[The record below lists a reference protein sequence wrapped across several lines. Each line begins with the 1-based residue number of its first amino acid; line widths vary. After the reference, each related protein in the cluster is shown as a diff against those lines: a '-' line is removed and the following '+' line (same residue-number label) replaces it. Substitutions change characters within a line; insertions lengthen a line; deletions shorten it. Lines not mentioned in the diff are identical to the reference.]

1 MGVMIIKDPE
11 VAKLFADDTRRR
23 ILHLLRHEEMS
34 TTDLAKVLQKPHS
47 SVQHH
52 LALLM
57 DAGLVE
63 LVREKKVRNM
73 VQPYYRAT
81 AHRFL
86 VSYSLSETLTKD
98 EEYSTWHSDTLNK
111 MFSGLSTF
119 SIKVP
124 EGLRGRVIE
133 LLRTCYDKEQRALE
147 EVLEQQSDPGALDKS
162 VQRPLLR
169 LMTNIKLAED
179 QDYAAAVKELSELIG
194 P

>member
-11 VAKLFADDTRRR
+11 VAKLFADDNRRR

-52 LALLM
+52 LSLLM

-73 VQPYYRAT
+73 VQLYYRAT

-98 EEYSTWHSDTLNK
+98 EEYSTWHSETLNK
-111 MFSGLSTF
+111 MF
-119 SIKVP
+119 
-124 EGLRGRVIE
+124 
-133 LLRTCYDKEQRALE
+133 
-147 EVLEQQSDPGALDKS
+147 
-162 VQRPLLR
+162 
-169 LMTNIKLAED
+169 
-179 QDYAAAVKELSELIG
+179 
-194 P
+194 

>member
-1 MGVMIIKDPE
+1 MGVMIIKDPD

-23 ILHLLRHEEMS
+23 MLHLLRHGEMS

-63 LVREKKVRNM
+63 LARERKVRNM

-86 VSYSLSETLTKD
+86 ISYSLSETLTKD
-98 EEYSTWHSDTLNK
+98 DGYSAWHSETLNK

-119 SIKVP
+119 SVKVP
-124 EGLRGRVIE
+124 EELRGRVLE
-133 LLRTCYDKEQRALE
+133 LLRTCYDKEQRVLE
-147 EVLEQQSDPGALDKS
+147 EVVEEQSDPGALDKS
-162 VQRPLLR
+162 VQMPLLR
-169 LMTNIKLAED
+169 LMANIKLSADKE
-179 QDYAAAVKELSELIG
+179 YADAVDELRKLIG

>member
-1 MGVMIIKDPE
+1 MIIKDPE

-23 ILHLLRHEEMS
+23 ILHLLRHREMS
-34 TTDLAKVLQKPHS
+34 TTDLTKVLKKPHS

-73 VQPYYRAT
+73 VQPYYQAT

-86 VSYSLSETLTKD
+86 ISYSLSETLTKD
-98 EEYSTWHSDTLNK
+98 DEYSTWHSETLNK
-111 MFSGLSTF
+111 MFSGLGTF
-119 SIKVP
+119 GIKVP
-124 EGLRGRVIE
+124 EELRGRVIE
-133 LLRTCYDKEQRALE
+133 LLRTCYNKEQSALE

-169 LMTNIKLAED
+169 LMTNIKLAAD
-179 QDYAAAVKELSELIG
+179 QEYAAAVEELRKLIG

>member
-1 MGVMIIKDPE
+1 VGVMIIKDPE

-23 ILHLLRHEEMS
+23 ILHLLRHNEMS
-34 TTDLAKVLQKPHS
+34 TTDLVKVLQKPHS

-57 DAGLVE
+57 DAELVE
-63 LVREKKVRNM
+63 LAREKKVRNM
-73 VQPYYRAT
+73 VQPYYRTT

-86 VSYSLSETLTKD
+86 VSYSLSETLTQD
-98 EEYSTWHSDTLNK
+98 EEYSTWHIDTLNK
-111 MFSGLSTF
+111 MFSALGTF

-124 EGLRGRVIE
+124 EELRGRVIE

-147 EVLEQQSDPGALDKS
+147 EVLEQQSDPVALDKS

-169 LMTNIKLAED
+169 LMTNIKLAAD
-179 QDYAAAVKELSELIG
+179 QEYATAIEELSKLIG

>member
-34 TTDLAKVLQKPHS
+34 TTDLAKVLKKPHS

-81 AHRFL
+81 AHKFL

-124 EGLRGRVIE
+124 EELRGRVIE
-133 LLRTCYDKEQRALE
+133 LLRTCYDKKQRALE
-147 EVLEQQSDPGALDKS
+147 DVLEQQSDPGALDKS

-169 LMTNIKLAED
+169 LMTNIKLAAD
-179 QDYAAAVKELSELIG
+179 QEYAGAIDELSKLIG